1 MLYIMSNHKNL
12 FDETNV
18 YTILDTG
25 SITPLLGMNYKK
37 AVALR
42 VVKY

>member
-1 MLYIMSNHKNL
+1 MLYIMWNHKNI
-12 FDETNV
+12 FGEINV

-25 SITPLLGMNYKK
+25 SITPLLGINYKK
-37 AVALR
+37 AVAVG